1 MSYLRDGIKMLE
13 ELLYVRWN
21 SLIGVYDRKVT
32 ELAPERG

>member
-1 MSYLRDGIKMLE
+1 MLE

-32 ELAPERG
+32 DLAAERG